1 MNEKLYSS
9 ENEQQ
14 MVEQQLIETNLSK
27 LERPRSLSINTTI
40 NEDQSAAT
48 LLEEQTQQE
57 INSIEN
63 NQPTLLMVDP
73 NFVEAV
79 EEKLSKLDVN
89 STTTTPGSIISDG
102 GGKKG
107 KKADNL
113 TDQGY
118 VDLKFYHSKLW

>member
-89 STTTTPGSIISDG
+89 STTTTPGSIIIDG